1 MTLYN
6 NIFFL
11 AISLKR
17 IVGIFR
23 DHPIISTVITTI
35 FFITI
40 LLIGIVIFFENREP
54 SKTAAWLLILI
65 LLPIVGF
72 VFYIY
77 FGQNFRK
84 KRIFKKKDIID
95 EEELDRMIEVQFRK
109 VQDSSF
115 FDDHDISPLKKL
127 ISLLLKNSRSPFTIN
142 NRSKVLT
149 NGKESFKEI
158 FNAIHSAK
166 DHIHIEYYIIKD
178 DKVGNILRKLLI
190 LKARKGVKVRF
201 IYDGLGSRKLS
212 KKYLRSLGEAGVE
225 YAPFLPVKI
234 PLLNSKLNYRNHR
247 KIVIV
252 DGHTGFIGGLNV
264 GDEYWVGSDKLGF
277 WRDTHF
283 KIQGEAVY
291 ILQYIFLMDWYYA
304 SGKKIGEYKNY
315 FPDHKYYGEEL
326 IQIAASGPDHPW
338 EGIQQAY
345 FTSIA
350 TAQEKIYIESPYFI
364 PDESLLMALKT
375 SALSGVDVRL
385 ILPDKPDH
393 KIVFWASR
401 SYIGELLDAGVR
413 VYLYNKGFL
422 HAKILLVD
430 GVVASVGT
438 ANMDIRSFRLNFE
451 VNALVYNRET
461 VARFEHDFFQD
472 IEDST
477 EVILEEFIKRPLWE
491 KIKESLTRLFSPI
504 L

>member
-1 MTLYN
+1 MQGLSLGTTTDNVILTITS
-6 NIFFL
+6 IFIIFIVL
-11 AISLKR
+11 IS
-17 IVGIFR
+17 
-23 DHPIISTVITTI
+23 
-35 FFITI
+35 
-40 LLIGIVIFFENREP
+40 IVIFFENREP

-65 LLPIVGF
+65 ALPIVGF

-95 EEELDRMIEVQFRK
+95 EKDLDRMIEFQFNK
-109 VQDSSF
+109 VQDANAF
-115 FDDHDISPLKKL
+115 YDQDIYKQKKL
-127 ISLLLKNSRSPFTIN
+127 ISLLLKNSKSPFTIN
-142 NRSKVLT
+142 NHSQVLT
-149 NGKESFKEI
+149 NGRETFKAI
-158 FNAIHSAK
+158 FKAIHCAK
-166 DHIHIEYYIIKD
+166 HHIHVEYYIIKN
-178 DKVGNILRKLLI
+178 DKIGNIMRKLLI
-190 LKARKGVKVRF
+190 LKAHQGVKVRF

-212 KKYLRSLGEAGVE
+212 KKYLKSLKDAGIE
-225 YAPFLPVKI
+225 ISPFLPVKLPI
-234 PLLNSKLNYRNHR
+234 LNSKLNFRNHR
-247 KIVIV
+247 KIVVV
-252 DGHTGFIGGLNV
+252 DGKTGFIGGLNV

-283 KIQGEAVY
+283 KIKGEAVY
-291 ILQYIFLMDWYYA
+291 ILQYIFLMDWYYTT
-304 SGKKIGEYKNY
+304 GKKIDDYKY
-315 FPDHKYYGEEL
+315 FFPDHIFYGEQL

-350 TAQEKIYIESPYFI
+350 TAQDKIYIESPYFI

-375 SALSGVDVRL
+375 SAISGVDVRI

-393 KIVFWASR
+393 KTVFWASR
-401 SYIGELLDAGVR
+401 SYVEELLSAGVR
-413 VYLYNKGFL
+413 VYFYNKGFI

-430 GVVASVGT
+430 GIVASVGT

-451 VNALVYNRET
+451 VNALIYNKET
-461 VARFEHDFFQD
+461 VARLERDFYQD

-477 EVILEEFIKRPLWE
+477 EVVLKDFSNRSIFE
-491 KIKESLTRLFSPI
+491 KIKESFTRLLSPI